1 MKNILKKR
9 VPFLL
14 ASLLCLS
21 LTACSGGTVEE
32 PIGADWRT
40 WGIVADGG
48 TITRGERVTK
58 VLVCV
63 HKADATFYYDL
74 KEQTPFAY
82 VDYPITLENNAWGM
96 YQGIDFSDLNGDG
109 NSDVTMQFMANVEL
123 KMVWFWDPESDS
135 YVFQP
140 DESQIDGYDPSY
152 VVSEPEP
159 VEYLPPA
166 PTLMCDELP
175 FPNMKVWDAISYAD
189 GSYYIRDVSKDGQI
203 NVVSKAL
210 MHSDA
215 QDLEAYLTDCALSL
229 GETDNYVLHT
239 VEKNDE
245 YAENMGYPVYIVTYA
260 ASENEDT
267 REWIVFAMDTDS
279 YTYLYGICAAPDAA
293 EKVNAVYPDIF
304 AGLYLS
310 DNS

>member
-109 NSDVTMQFMANVEL
+109 NSDVTILSPQRLNFMWRIGI
-123 KMVWFWDPESDS
+123 WFTP
-135 YVFQP
+135 
-140 DESQIDGYDPSY
+140 
-152 VVSEPEP
+152 
-159 VEYLPPA
+159 
-166 PTLMCDELP
+166 
-175 FPNMKVWDAISYAD
+175 
-189 GSYYIRDVSKDGQI
+189 
-203 NVVSKAL
+203 
-210 MHSDA
+210 
-215 QDLEAYLTDCALSL
+215 
-229 GETDNYVLHT
+229 
-239 VEKNDE
+239 
-245 YAENMGYPVYIVTYA
+245 
-260 ASENEDT
+260 
-267 REWIVFAMDTDS
+267 
-279 YTYLYGICAAPDAA
+279 
-293 EKVNAVYPDIF
+293 
-304 AGLYLS
+304 
-310 DNS
+310 